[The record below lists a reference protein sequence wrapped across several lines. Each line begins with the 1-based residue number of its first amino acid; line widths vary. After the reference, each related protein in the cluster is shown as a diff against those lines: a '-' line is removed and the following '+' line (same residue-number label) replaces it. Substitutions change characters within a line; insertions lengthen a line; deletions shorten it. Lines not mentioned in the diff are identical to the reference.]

1 MTVIPITCDNCGAK
15 YKLPPTF
22 KGSQAKCQ
30 KCGSVIDVAKQ
41 REAAEAGGDAK
52 PAAAAKPAAKA
63 RPAVD
68 RSKGRAG
75 ARKAAGSKA
84 ARTAAASG
92 KPARPSRARGRAA
105 QEDDGEERPRRGRAE
120 KKKDNT
126 PMILGA
132 VGLVLLLAVG
142 GFFLMGGDD
151 EPKAEEQ
158 ASADATGDAA
168 SAPREAGEAAAAPA
182 EVVEAPPAASGA
194 DAKLDALVKLVKEQV
209 AKVGAD
215 ASLVSDDEVRTMLQ
229 EQFKAQGLDIAQ
241 LPDNAMGAIAA
252 AVSATFGGDA
262 AAGAAETP
270 AEAADAPAPDAVPMP
285 DGPKEPW
292 MKQRNPAQTMADVK
306 SAAELYGDVQWP
318 ESIDD
323 AEKAEIQGVAE
334 DLDVNGGIRHIRA
347 KRKLVDAGY
356 GGLFGIL
363 ERLHGLNY
371 GSADDAAFGFELN
384 KMIEEITGG
393 LNARYAAVQ
402 AGEDVHPAKA
412 QWNTK
417 TVKAWMATFAKWPDE
432 AAFKKAKRERAKN
445 AK

>member
-15 YKLPPTF
+15 YKLPETF
-22 KGSQAKCQ
+22 KGNQAKCQ

-41 REAAEAGGDAK
+41 RDAAEAGGDAK

-68 RSKGRAG
+68 RSKARAG
-75 ARKAAGSKA
+75 AAGSTRKA
-84 ARTAAASG
+84 TAD
-92 KPARPSRARGRAA
+92 KPARPSRSRGRTAA
-105 QEDDGEERPRRGRAE
+105 TDEGEERPRRGRAE

-142 GFFLMGGDD
+142 GYFAFAGGD
-151 EPKAEEQ
+151 EPKADEQ
-158 ASADATGDAA
+158 VNTNNAGAPANAPKADDADGPKEPA
-168 SAPREAGEAAAAPA
+168 DEAAAPA
-182 EVVEAPPAASGA
+182 APTSEGGA
-194 DAKLDALVKLVKEQV
+194 DAKLDALVAMIKEQV
-209 AKVGAD
+209 AKVAPEAPPIPD
-215 ASLVSDDEVRTMLQ
+215 AQLRTMLQ
-229 EQFKAQGLDIAQ
+229 QQLKSQGVDLAQ
-241 LPDNAMGAIAA
+241 LPEGSMQSIADGLSAILQGMVPGGA
-252 AVSATFGGDA
+252 DA
-262 AAGAAETP
+262 QAKP
-270 AEAADAPAPDAVPMP
+270 ADAPAADAVPMP

-318 ESIDD
+318 ESID
-323 AEKAEIQGVAE
+323 AAKKAEIMGIAE

-347 KRKLVDAGY
+347 KRKLVEAGY
-356 GGLFGIL
+356 AGLFGVL
-363 ERLHGLNY
+363 ERLHGLDY
-371 GSADDAAFGFELN
+371 RSADDAAFGFELN
-384 KMIEEITGG
+384 KMIEEVTGG

-402 AGEDVHPAKA
+402 AGEDIHPAKA

-417 TVKAWMATFAKWPDE
+417 NVKAWMSTFAKWPDE
-432 AAFKKAKRERAKN
+432 AAFTAAKKARAKN